1 MDARDLV
8 FVTSGYK
15 VIALKKTDGSQ
26 VWETTLVNKFFK
38 PGYPF
43 VTMIV
48 EETGVY
54 VHTISEMFR
63 LDLNSGAIV
72 WKTELAPD
80 SWSRMNQIASL
91 AVLGASSSP
100 AGPAAHKADER
111 RRSD

>member
-1 MDARDLV
+1 MEARDLI

-15 VIALKKTDGSQ
+15 VIALKKSDGSQ
-26 VWETTLVNKFFK
+26 IWERTLVNKFFK
-38 PGYPF
+38 PGFPF

-48 EETGVY
+48 DETGVY

-63 LDLNSGAIV
+63 LDLNSGGIV

-80 SWSRMNQIASL
+80 SWTRMSQIASL
-91 AVLGASSSP
+91 AMLGESSSP
-100 AGPAAHKADER
+100 AGPAARAADDR